1 MPGNIL
7 KNMNEH
13 EIKNVVEQLA
23 AALLG
28 KGWRLAAA
36 ESCTGGWVAK
46 CCTDLAGSSAW
57 FERGFIT
64 YSDAAKMNM
73 LNVQQ
78 TALQQHGA
86 VSEAVVR
93 QMAQGARRAAG
104 LEAALAVTGIAG
116 PAGGS
121 AEKPVGTVWFAW
133 DIEGQDTRSEC
144 MHFAGNRE
152 SVRRQSVM
160 YALQGLLRRL
170 SARLENSAAA
180 LS

>member
-1 MPGNIL
+1 
-7 KNMNEH
+7 MNEY
-13 EIKNVVEQLA
+13 EINHLVEQLA

-28 KGWRLAAA
+28 KGWRLATA

-46 CCTDLAGSSAW
+46 CCTDLAGSSTW

-73 LNVQQ
+73 LNVQE

-86 VSEAVVR
+86 VSEAVAR
-93 QMAQGARRAAG
+93 QMAQGARRSSA
-104 LEAALAVTGIAG
+104 LEATLAVTGIAG
-116 PAGGS
+116 PDGGS

-133 DIEGQDTRSEC
+133 DIEGEDTSSEC
-144 MHFAGNRE
+144 MHFTGDRE

-160 YALQGLLRRL
+160 HALQGLLQRL
-170 SARLENSAAA
+170 TT
-180 LS
+180 

>member
-1 MPGNIL
+1 
-7 KNMNEH
+7 MNQH
-13 EIKNVVEQLA
+13 EMNHLVAQLA
-23 AALLG
+23 ATLLG
-28 KGWRLAAA
+28 KGWRLATA

-73 LNVQQ
+73 LSVQQ

-93 QMAQGARRAAG
+93 QMAQGARRSAG
-104 LEAALAVTGIAG
+104 LEVALAVTGIAG
-116 PAGGS
+116 PDGGS

-133 DIEGQDTRSEC
+133 DIEGQGTSSEC
-144 MHFAGNRE
+144 MHFEGDRQ
-152 SVRRQSVM
+152 SVRRQSVR
-160 YALQGLLRRL
+160 YVLRSLLQRL
-170 SARLENSAAA
+170 GS
-180 LS
+180 

>member
-1 MPGNIL
+1 
-7 KNMNEH
+7 MNEH
-13 EIKNVVEQLA
+13 EINRVVEQLA

-28 KGWRLAAA
+28 KGWRLTTA

-46 CCTDLAGSSAW
+46 CCTDLAGSSTW

-73 LNVQQ
+73 LKVQP

-93 QMAQGARRAAG
+93 QMAQGARRSAG

-116 PAGGS
+116 PDGGS
-121 AEKPVGTVWFAW
+121 VEKPVGTVWFAW
-133 DIEGQDTRSEC
+133 DIEGRDTSSEC
-144 MHFAGNRE
+144 MHFDGDRE
-152 SVRRQSVM
+152 SVRRHSVM
-160 YALQGLLRRL
+160 HALQGLLQRL
-170 SARLENSAAA
+170 NT
-180 LS
+180 

>member
-1 MPGNIL
+1 
-7 KNMNEH
+7 MNEH
-13 EIKNVVEQLA
+13 EINHVVKQLA

-28 KGWRLAAA
+28 KGWRLATA

-73 LNVQQ
+73 LNVQK
-78 TALQQHGA
+78 TALQQQGA
-86 VSEAVVR
+86 VSEDVVR
-93 QMAQGARRAAG
+93 QMAQGARRSAA

-116 PAGGS
+116 PDGGS

-133 DIEGQDTRSEC
+133 DIEGQDTSSEC
-144 MHFAGNRE
+144 MHFKGDRE
-152 SVRRQSVM
+152 SVRRQSM
-160 YALQGLLRRL
+160 THALQGLLQRL
-170 SARLENSAAA
+170 IT
-180 LS
+180 

>member
-1 MPGNIL
+1 VLGQLLNPEI
-7 KNMNEH
+7 NMNEH
-13 EIKNVVEQLA
+13 EISHLVKQLA

-28 KGWRLAAA
+28 KGWRLATA

-73 LNVQQ
+73 LNVQK

-93 QMAQGARRAAG
+93 QMAQGARRAAV

-116 PAGGS
+116 PDGGS

-133 DIEGQDTRSEC
+133 DIEGQDTSSEC
-144 MHFAGNRE
+144 MHFKGERE
-152 SVRRQSVM
+152 FVRRQSVM
-160 YALQGLLRRL
+160 HALRGLLLRL
-170 SARLENSAAA
+170 PG
-180 LS
+180 